1 MLIILILDFFFNSQ
15 TMGNCLTNMWKSLF
29 KCSRVQFSTILGNVP
44 IFACL
49 QANICFFSCSYIS
62 VLKGNNTLPPEDR
75 LLKFLVDT
83 NADAEETVQCA
94 NCDQESNKKVET

>member
-1 MLIILILDFFFNSQ
+1 MLNQHVEMTYNHCLSALEYSFQQFLEMFPYLHACKLIS
-15 TMGNCLTNMWKSLF
+15 
-29 KCSRVQFSTILGNVP
+29 V
-44 IFACL
+44 
-49 QANICFFSCSYIS
+49 FFSCSYIS